1 MKTKKQFQ
9 LTAFFLALV
18 ISLSAFSGCAGKFK
32 NEGLGESGSDSS
44 IATDGDYIDDDYLE
58 EDLDGEPG
66 KYTPTVDQSKFPD
79 GAFPIFDGSAYTIKV
94 VVSDT
99 ASATERQIA
108 TKLRSELKKK
118 TKTTISQSTDYLKKN
133 ESYDSSAYEILVGKT
148 NHIESDSVYRS
159 IDYNNYGIKTIG
171 NKIVFHFATI
181 DEGTELVSLFINALK
196 SNEQKAFW
204 IKNSI
209 FVSEITS
216 PVLTGLP
223 KYPDS
228 YTTTDC
234 GDNTSMVVAKSTSLS
249 NFNKY
254 CETLT
259 SNGYTEYSKREN
271 IDGNYFRTYTKGST
285 AVTAYFSNGRG
296 QARIIVGPIKDI
308 PSKDKDETPETVKP
322 SVTMIGPSDNVSGSL
337 TMIYQLANGKFIIID
352 GGIILADRIYKEL
365 KELQPNATKYTIAG
379 WFISHPHSDH
389 QDGIE
394 YFIEQHV
401 HEVNIENIYFNY
413 AKSSYYD
420 NPSDKDH
427 TNEREGARAT
437 NLREILETKV
447 SRSTRIVKPHSG
459 QIYNFGSATVEV
471 ISTVEDLLPTQMPY
485 VNDTSM
491 VLRITVAGQSTM
503 LLGDASKN
511 MKNIIRSMYDSHVK
525 SDMVTLAH
533 HGVWDFNPELYNEI
547 KAKVLFWPNNTAG
560 AKEFYNKSSSTE
572 AKKSIDAALK
582 HATDVFLAKGTDTKL
597 LLPYTPVGN
606 KSSFINNTFNK

>member
-1 MKTKKQFQ
+1 MEEMKKMKKT
-9 LTAFFLALV
+9 LMIKSISLLLV
-18 ISLSAFSGCAGKFK
+18 IIMASTALLSCVSSP
-32 NEGLGESGSDSS
+32 NEETEGSTD
-44 IATDGDYIDDDYLE
+44 ATVTDTEKSETDA
-58 EDLDGEPG
+58 PG
-66 KYTPTVDQSKFPD
+66 SVDASKFPD
-79 GAFPIFDGSAYTIKV
+79 GAFPIFDGKNYTVRV
-94 VVSDT
+94 VNADA
-99 ASATERQIA
+99 ASTVERQVA
-108 TKLRSELKKK
+108 TTLRSELKKK
-118 TKTTISQSTDYLKKN
+118 TKLTITESTDYLGVSGSHDP
-133 ESYDSSAYEILVGKT
+133 EAYEILVGKT
-148 NHIESDSVYRS
+148 NHEESTSVYKTV
-159 IDYNNYGIKTIG
+159 DYNNYGIKTIG
-171 NKIVFHFATI
+171 RKIVFHFATLS
-181 DEGTELVSLFINALK
+181 EGEELITLFINALQ
-196 SNEQKAFW
+196 SNDKKAFW
-204 IKNSI
+204 VESALFASKIS
-209 FVSEITS
+209 S
-216 PVLTGLP
+216 PVTTGLP

-228 YTTTDC
+228 NSSVNT
-234 GDNTSMVVAKSTSLS
+234 GDNTTMIVAKSTSLS
-249 NFNKY
+249 SFNTY
-254 CETLT
+254 CNTLK
-259 SNGYTEYSKREN
+259 SEGYEEYSKREN
-271 IDGNYFRTYTKGST
+271 IDGNYFRTYTKGET
-285 AVTAYFSNGRG
+285 AVTAYFSKGRG

-337 TMIYQLANGKFIIID
+337 TMIYHLANGKFIIID

-379 WFISHPHSDH
+379 WFISHPHNDH

-394 YFIEQHV
+394 YFIEQHG

-471 ISTVEDLLPTQMPY
+471 ISTVEDLLPTKMPY

-597 LLPYTPVGN
+597 MLPYTPVGN
-606 KSSFINNTFNK
+606 KGSFINNTFNK